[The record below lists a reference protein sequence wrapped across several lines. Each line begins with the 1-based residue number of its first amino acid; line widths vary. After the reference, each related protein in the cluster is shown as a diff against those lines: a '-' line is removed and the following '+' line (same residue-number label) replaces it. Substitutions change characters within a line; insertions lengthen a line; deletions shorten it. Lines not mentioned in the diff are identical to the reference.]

1 MRRINIVVAC
11 GLLAALWGCATP
23 EGMSIPIGEARNYAP
38 TDPEK
43 IVILLRP
50 PERKH
55 EIVALVEGF
64 ASSESY
70 TSIAL
75 TQAAAVGAM
84 RQEAARLGAHAIVLT
99 ARGAPPYGYGKEAE
113 DEDDAAIAKALG
125 KNALVFGAAYYTITS
140 LAMGAEKIQ
149 VGGTALRILD

>member
-1 MRRINIVVAC
+1 MRTISIVMA
-11 GLLAALWGCATP
+11 GGMLAALWGCAAP

-43 IVILLRP
+43 VVILLRP
-50 PERKH
+50 PPRRH

-70 TSIAL
+70 PSTAL

-84 RQEAARLGAHAIVLT
+84 KQEAARLGAHAIVLT
-99 ARGAPPYGYGKEAE
+99 ARGAPPYGKETE
-113 DEDDAAIAKALG
+113 GEDDEAVAKALG

-149 VGGTALRILD
+149 VGGTALRFMD